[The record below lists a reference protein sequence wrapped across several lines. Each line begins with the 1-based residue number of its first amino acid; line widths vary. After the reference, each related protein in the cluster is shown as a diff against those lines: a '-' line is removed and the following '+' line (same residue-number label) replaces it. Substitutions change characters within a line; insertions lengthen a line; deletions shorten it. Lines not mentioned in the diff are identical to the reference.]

1 MLFASKLIFVSFH
14 QQESYSTAVD
24 RMYEFVQAEDVW
36 IINSCNMEP
45 VKLFFAERQRERERG
60 YPGVFLFLFLFLFL
74 FSPEIP
80 DHASQCKQ
88 FDGRDHRCTR
98 FPFPL

>member
-24 RMYEFVQAEDVW
+24 RMYEFVQEEDVW

-45 VKLFFAERQRERERG
+45 VKLFFAERERERG
-60 YPGVFLFLFLFLFL
+60 CPGVFLFLFNPLFL
-74 FSPEIP
+74 S
-80 DHASQCKQ
+80 
-88 FDGRDHRCTR
+88 
-98 FPFPL
+98 